1 MLSIESSDQELL
13 DLLSADQAI
22 IVQLTQRAT
31 YELDLLQYHDAT
43 NTHRSLETKTRQI
56 SRAGW
61 QLQPLNDDPASGQR
75 PTTRILYGELHI
87 PEDTPPRCH
96 ILNFQL
102 EASMLC
108 ARLKAELEVDAIYL
122 RGCHLAQYAV
132 VMNSFQAIGFT
143 TASTSEPLLSESVVV
158 GTAFAS
164 GPHPRAYLPPGY
176 IRYPQAA
183 PPRRWSFAGA
193 LSRS

>member
-1 MLSIESSDQELL
+1 LHLMLSIESSDQELL

-102 EASMLC
+102 E
-108 ARLKAELEVDAIYL
+108 
-122 RGCHLAQYAV
+122 YAV

-164 GPHPRAYLPPGY
+164 GPHPRAYLPPG
-176 IRYPQAA
+176 
-183 PPRRWSFAGA
+183 
-193 LSRS
+193 